1 MTGAGNSEER
11 YSVCIAYQTDS
22 GDVYFY
28 RVADYY
34 PDEVDEG
41 NELVPAV
48 TASDV
53 LDLYGEHENPDH
65 VYCLEAYHDFS
76 NRDSDVYLLEWRTDP
91 YDRRKQLSRICD
103 GHDGLPTTDDVR
115 EVIDIPDINCRED
128 LVKALQ
134 TGYCLNGVPT
144 REFYLVY
151 ERPAGN
157 YQRFAIKCRRDDFVS
172 RDGTLRLLD
181 SVANIRQSVLTA
193 PIVVLD
199 EKKIISTDIPEIQ
212 EREIYSGL
220 GELEEEEGRL
230 LLRPLEYFAADYAK
244 YYLAHCETDAK
255 LTDKERRYV
264 VAKAMREALSRPDQI
279 EEYLGCECSEQEISE
294 LKRAIALQMKSKSDV
309 ALKLV
314 QDALIED
321 DRIRDK
327 CVELGKERYK
337 SLFADDRELLAA
349 IDAEISNAEKIVTDL
364 KAEVASL
371 ESRRD
376 SLASEVG
383 DAERRLS
390 DVTDNEQQV
399 VQELERNI
407 ALKLG
412 LQTVLKSARMSVGAV
427 PSSALDVRL
436 GSTVECE
443 NLDKNLVDLLIE
455 NLKRLGVNDASSP
468 KGLQVATAGVVGCLA
483 TRMPI
488 AMPEPLATPMATALA
503 AALYAATPTR
513 VIIPADFRDTAA
525 VSKILVQPGVHV
537 VEGAIDSANEGILFA
552 MSRQWKSSTVIFSF
566 RSYASALLLTKET
579 WDSMFMPNISALT
592 WLPFLS
598 RGKKL
603 AAARDE
609 ASICCP
615 RRRDILDTAE
625 ELAGGLNG
633 LDLPVSSLVLPA
645 AVAVAADAACGAEE
659 YEPVIAQHL
668 ALASGA
674 TSESFETLSDWCS
687 NGAEKAWLDELRLRL
702 GVPHE

>member
-1 MTGAGNSEER
+1 MTGVGNNEER

-34 PDEVDEG
+34 PDEIDEG

-48 TASDV
+48 IASDA
-53 LDLYGEHENPDH
+53 LDRDEKYENPVH
-65 VYCLEAYHDFS
+65 VYCREAYYDFS
-76 NRDSDVYLLEWRTDP
+76 RRDSDVYLLEWRKAP
-91 YDRRKQLSRICD
+91 YDHGKQLSCICD

-115 EVIDIPDINCRED
+115 EVIDIPGINCRED

-134 TGYCLNGVPT
+134 AGYHLNGVPT

-151 ERPAGN
+151 ERPAGD
-157 YQRFAIKCRRDDFVS
+157 YQRFAIKCRRDDFIS

-181 SVANIRQSVLTA
+181 SVANTRQSVLTA

-199 EKKIISTDIPEIQ
+199 EKKIIPTDIPKIQ

-230 LLRPLEYFAADYAK
+230 LLRPFEYFAADYVK

-279 EEYLGCECSEQEISE
+279 EEYLGCECPEQELSE
-294 LKRAIALQMKSKSDV
+294 LKKAIALQMNSQNDE

-321 DRIRDK
+321 KRIRDK
-327 CVELGKERYK
+327 CVELGKERYE
-337 SLFADDRELLAA
+337 SLLSDDRELLST
-349 IDAEISNAEKIVTDL
+349 INDEISGAERRVAEL
-364 KAEVASL
+364 KVEVNDL

-376 SLASEVG
+376 GLVSEVG

-390 DVTDNEQQV
+390 EVTDKEQQV
-399 VQELERNI
+399 IRELESNI

-412 LQTVLKSARMSVGAV
+412 LQTVLKSAWPTAGAV
-427 PSSALDVRL
+427 SCAPLDVRL

-443 NLDKNLVDLLIE
+443 ILDESIADLLVA
-455 NLKRLGVNDASSP
+455 NLKKLGVSDASSP
-468 KGLQVATAGVVGCLA
+468 KGLQVAAAGVVGCLA
-483 TRMPI
+483 SCMPI
-488 AMPEPLATPMATALA
+488 AMSEPLATPMATALA
-503 AALYAATPTR
+503 ATLYAATPTR
-513 VIIPADFRDTAA
+513 IVVPADFRDTAA
-525 VSKILVQPGVHV
+525 VSKILAQPGVHV
-537 VEGAIDSANEGILFA
+537 VEGVIDSANEGILFA
-552 MSRQWKSSTVIFSF
+552 MSHQWESSTVIFSF
-566 RSYASALLLTKET
+566 RSYASALLLAKEA
-579 WDSMFMPNISALT
+579 WDTMFMPNISALT

-603 AAARDE
+603 ATAKGDI
-609 ASICCP
+609 SIRCP
-615 RRRDILDTAE
+615 GRRDILDAAD
-625 ELAGGLNG
+625 ELAGSLDGLV
-633 LDLPVSSLVLPA
+633 LPAPSLVLPA
-645 AVAVAADAACGAEE
+645 AVAVAADAACGTEE

-674 TSESFETLSDWCS
+674 TPETFETLRGWCS
-687 NGAEKAWLDELRLRL
+687 NGAEGAWLDELGLRL
-702 GVPHE
+702 GMSHE